1 MAKKDTLSAQVKNSK
16 KKTPA
21 QEEKKEK
28 KTPTKTTN
36 KTATKKTETK
46 KTPEKKQLKKE
57 TSPKEVKNV
66 PSEEVKPEKREKI
79 NKQAILK
86 EWKEEKSQ
94 FSPEL
99 QELLEVGL
107 ENEILNEEDINA
119 VIPDNEEKEDIFE
132 SFANLAE
139 KIGIKIVSIEDTL
152 NDKTKSKI
160 WEELKEDISSFEIKL
175 QHLLEKGVKT

>member
-1 MAKKDTLSAQVKNSK
+1 MAKKDTLSTQLKNLK
-16 KKTPA
+16 KKTPSK
-21 QEEKKEK
+21 EEKIEKKTTSKTKNKGETKKNTEKKVIKKEKEQKEIKKILPEENKKEK
-28 KTPTKTTN
+28 K
-36 KTATKKTETK
+36 E
-46 KTPEKKQLKKE
+46 
-57 TSPKEVKNV
+57 
-66 PSEEVKPEKREKI
+66 
-79 NKQAILK
+79 NKQAILN

-139 KIGIKIVSIEDTL
+139 KMGIKIVSIEDTL

-160 WEELKEDISSFEIKL
+160 WEELKEDISTFEIKL